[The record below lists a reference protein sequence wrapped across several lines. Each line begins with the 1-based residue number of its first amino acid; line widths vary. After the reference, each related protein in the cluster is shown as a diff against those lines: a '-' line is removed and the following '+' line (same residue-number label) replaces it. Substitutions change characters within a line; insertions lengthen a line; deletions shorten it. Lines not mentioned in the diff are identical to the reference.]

1 VTPLVDRMPPIPASQ
16 MTAEQRAAAAE
27 VAAGRRGAL
36 IGPFIPSLRSPEFMR
51 RLQRLGEFLRYDNAL
66 GARLSEMLILLVAR
80 QWTQQFEWH
89 VHAPIAQESGIADE
103 VIDAI
108 AHGRR
113 PLTMTDDQALVHDM
127 FEELHRNRSVSDGT
141 YARAVAAF
149 GEQGVVELVGI
160 IGYYSTLAMIMNVAQ
175 TQVPPGGPEPLRPLP

>member
-1 VTPLVDRMPPIPASQ
+1 MPPIPESQ

-36 IGPFIPSLRSPEFMR
+36 IGPFIPALRSPEFMR

-66 GARLSEMLILLVAR
+66 GPHLSEMLILLVAR
-80 QWTQQFEWH
+80 QWTQQFEWS
-89 VHAPIAQESGIADE
+89 VHAPIARRSGVGEE
-103 VIDAI
+103 VIEAI

-113 PLTMTDDQALVHDM
+113 PLTMTKDQAIVHDV
-127 FEELHRNRSVSDGT
+127 FDELQRNRHVSDGT
-141 YARAVAAF
+141 YARAVAAL

-175 TQVPPGGPEPLRPLP
+175 TPAPADGPAPLEQLP

>member
-1 VTPLVDRMPPIPASQ
+1 MPPIPESQ
-16 MTAEQRAAAAE
+16 MTAEQRAASAE

-51 RLQRLGEFLRYDNAL
+51 RLQRLGEFLRYDNTL
-66 GARLSEMLILLVAR
+66 GPSLSEMLILLVAR
-80 QWTQQFEWH
+80 QWTQQFEWY
-89 VHAPIAQESGIADE
+89 VHAPIARQSGVGEE

-113 PLTMTDDQALVHDM
+113 PQTMTHDQEIVHDL
-127 FEELHRNRSVSDGT
+127 FDELQRNRCVSDAT
-141 YARAVAAF
+141 YARAVAAL
-149 GEQGVVELVGI
+149 GEKGVVELVGI

-175 TQVPPGGPEPLRPLP
+175 TPAPDDGPEPLHRLP

>member
-1 VTPLVDRMPPIPASQ
+1 MPPIPEPQ

-66 GARLSEMLILLVAR
+66 GPRLSEMLILLVAR
-80 QWTQQFEWH
+80 QWTQRFEWC
-89 VHAPIAQESGIADE
+89 VHAPIARQSGVADD

-113 PLTMTDDQALVHDM
+113 PLTMTEDQAIVHDL
-127 FEELHRNRSVSDGT
+127 FDELQRNRCVSDGT
-141 YARAVAAF
+141 YARAVAAL
-149 GEQGVVELVGI
+149 GEKGVVELVGI
-160 IGYYSTLAMIMNVAQ
+160 IGYYSTLAMIMNVAR
-175 TQVPPGGPEPLRPLP
+175 TPAPDDGSEPLQPLL

>member
-1 VTPLVDRMPPIPASQ
+1 MPPIPESQ

-36 IGPFIPSLRSPEFMR
+36 IGPFIPALRSPEFMR

-66 GARLSEMLILLVAR
+66 GPQLSEMLILLVAR
-80 QWTQQFEWH
+80 QWTQQFEWS
-89 VHAPIAQESGIADE
+89 VHAPIARQSGVGEE
-103 VIDAI
+103 VIEAI

-113 PLTMTDDQALVHDM
+113 PLTMTKDQAIGHDV
-127 FEELHRNRSVSDGT
+127 FDELQRNRHVSDGT
-141 YARAVAAF
+141 YARAVAAL

-175 TQVPPGGPEPLRPLP
+175 TPAPADGPAPLEQLP